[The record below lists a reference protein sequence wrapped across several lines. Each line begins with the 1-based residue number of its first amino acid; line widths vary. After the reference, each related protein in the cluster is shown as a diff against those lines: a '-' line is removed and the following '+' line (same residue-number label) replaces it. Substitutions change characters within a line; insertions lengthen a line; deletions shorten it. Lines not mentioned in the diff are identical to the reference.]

1 MALTAS
7 SRGAYGDESP
17 EALRRRA
24 DVLLDEMMLGGI
36 DTGAAGPQTSGMVGG
51 NGNGLTHW
59 PSADEIAL
67 DYDGASYAPTSNG
80 PNGSYGGDASDASD
94 ASAGPDRGVG
104 FVGGDAV
111 LPSRVAGSRL
121 ISAEDRYAQLAGAQP
136 GGEAAAV
143 PPVEPALPN
152 SGPNSIPISGTA
164 PATSQAPAAS
174 NAASNSASAA
184 AYQDDVS
191 GRMGEAA
198 FAFGSSMAGTGGSM
212 GNAAVRRQSPSLAS
226 QMAVGVRAAN
236 RSNLLPRSN
245 EIDADTVQQEIN
257 DLLRAVA
264 TSLPPGNEAV
274 ERSRHLLSKAQ
285 TLLQS
290 DPTRTA
296 EVDYYLQQVRRIVQ
310 RTRQTAQWSSLYQ
323 KRLTVYLWAWLLL
336 AGMIVAV
343 VTLYAGATAEFVT
356 QLVDAPDL
364 DMILQQAPVVLA
376 GAFAGAFGAALSA
389 LLGMQ
394 QRSRREHGYFDRKYG
409 LRGLLLP
416 LLGLFFG
423 LLLAVLAAVVYS
435 LAAID
440 PSAHTWAIAVP
451 AVLALIVGFGQQW
464 MYGAR
469 S

>member
-1 MALTAS
+1 MA
-7 SRGAYGDESP
+7 G
-17 EALRRRA
+17 
-24 DVLLDEMMLGGI
+24 
-36 DTGAAGPQTSGMVGG
+36 
-51 NGNGLTHW
+51 
-59 PSADEIAL
+59 
-67 DYDGASYAPTSNG
+67 
-80 PNGSYGGDASDASD
+80 
-94 ASAGPDRGVG
+94 
-104 FVGGDAV
+104 
-111 LPSRVAGSRL
+111 
-121 ISAEDRYAQLAGAQP
+121 
-136 GGEAAAV
+136 
-143 PPVEPALPN
+143 
-152 SGPNSIPISGTA
+152 
-164 PATSQAPAAS
+164 
-174 NAASNSASAA
+174 
-184 AYQDDVS
+184 
-191 GRMGEAA
+191 
-198 FAFGSSMAGTGGSM
+198 AGTGGGTGM

-310 RTRQTAQWSSLYQ
+310 RTRQTAQWSSLYE

-343 VTLYAGATAEFVT
+343 VTLYAGAAAEFVT

-364 DMILQQAPVVLA
+364 DLILQQAPVVLS

-394 QRSRREHGYFDRKYG
+394 RRSRREHGYFDRKYG

>member
-36 DTGAAGPQTSGMVGG
+36 DTGAGPQISGTAAG
-51 NGNGLTHW
+51 NGNGVTHW
-59 PSADEIAL
+59 PATDEVAL
-67 DYDGASYAPTSNG
+67 DYDGASYASASTS
-80 PNGSYGGDASDASD
+80 PNGSHASSYPSHGSDA
-94 ASAGPDRGVG
+94 GVG
-104 FVGGDAV
+104 GEVAV
-111 LPSRVAGSRL
+111 PPAGAGSRL
-121 ISAEDRYAQLAGAQP
+121 ISAEDRYAQLAGARPDAESFAAPPNAPTPTAP
-136 GGEAAAV
+136 GAPVPAVSRADELQGEAPPPYAAGYQGDLAFDGV
-143 PPVEPALPN
+143 
-152 SGPNSIPISGTA
+152 G
-164 PATSQAPAAS
+164 ATGA
-174 NAASNSASAA
+174 
-184 AYQDDVS
+184 V
-191 GRMGEAA
+191 
-198 FAFGSSMAGTGGSM
+198 FGSS
-212 GNAAVRRQSPSLAS
+212 AAVRRQSPSLAS
-226 QMAVGVRAAN
+226 QMSVGVRAAN

-245 EIDADTVQQEIN
+245 EIDVHTVQQEIN
-257 DLLRAVA
+257 DLLRAIT

-336 AGMIVAV
+336 AGMIVVAV
-343 VTLYAGATAEFVT
+343 ILYAGATAEFVA
-356 QLVDAPDL
+356 QLVNAPEWEL
-364 DMILQQAPVVLA
+364 VFLQAPVVLA
-376 GAFAGAFGAALSA
+376 GAFAGALGAALSA
-389 LLGMQ
+389 LLNMQ
-394 QRSRREHGYFDRKYG
+394 RRSRREQGYFDRKYG

-416 LLGLFFG
+416 LLGMFFG
-423 LLLAVLAAVVYS
+423 LLLAVLAAIVYI
-435 LAAID
+435 LAEID
-440 PSAHTWAIAVP
+440 PTAYTWAIAVP
-451 AVLALIVGFGQQW
+451 TVLALMVGFGQEW

>member
-36 DTGAAGPQTSGMVGG
+36 DTGAAGPQFSGTTAG
-51 NGNGLTHW
+51 NGNGVTYW
-59 PSADEIAL
+59 PSTDEVAL
-67 DYDGASYAPTSNG
+67 DYDGASYASTPTG
-80 PNGSYGGDASDASD
+80 PNGSYSSHGSDA
-94 ASAGPDRGVG
+94 GVG
-104 FVGGDAV
+104 GEAPVPAA
-111 LPSRVAGSRL
+111 REGSRL
-121 ISAEDRYAQLAGAQP
+121 ISAEDRYAQLTGTRPDA
-136 GGEAAAV
+136 ESFAV
-143 PPVEPALPN
+143 PPNAPTP
-152 SGPNSIPISGTA
+152 TA
-164 PATSQAPAAS
+164 PGAPAPAAS
-174 NAASNSASAA
+174 RTDELQGDAPATYAAG
-184 AYQDDVS
+184 YQGDLALDSVS
-191 GRMGEAA
+191 RTGAV
-198 FAFGSSMAGTGGSM
+198 FGSS
-212 GNAAVRRQSPSLAS
+212 AAVRRQSPSLAS

-245 EIDADTVQQEIN
+245 EIDAHTVQQEIN
-257 DLLRAVA
+257 DLLRAVT

-323 KRLTVYLWAWLLL
+323 QRLTVYLWAWLLL
-336 AGMIVAV
+336 AAMIVVA
-343 VTLYAGATAEFVT
+343 VTLVAGAAAEFVA
-356 QLVDAPDL
+356 QLVNAPEWEL
-364 DMILQQAPVVLA
+364 VFLQAPVVLA
-376 GAFAGAFGAALSA
+376 GAFAGALGAALSA
-389 LLGMQ
+389 LLSMQ
-394 QRSRREHGYFDRKYG
+394 RRSRREHGYFDRKYG

-416 LLGLFFG
+416 LLGMFFG
-423 LLLAVLAAVVYS
+423 LLLAVLAAIVYI
-435 LAAID
+435 LAEID
-440 PSAHTWAIAVP
+440 PTVSTWAIVVP
-451 AVLALIVGFGQQW
+451 AVLALIVGFGQEW

>member
-36 DTGAAGPQTSGMVGG
+36 DTGAAGPQTSGMAAG
-51 NGNGLTHW
+51 NGNGVTHW
-59 PSADEIAL
+59 PSAEDVAL
-67 DYDGASYAPTSNG
+67 DYDGASYAPSPNG
-80 PNGSYGGDASDASD
+80 PNGTSSSYSVSHHIDQGSDA
-94 ASAGPDRGVG
+94 GVSG
-104 FVGGDAV
+104 ETPPPAHA
-111 LPSRVAGSRL
+111 AGSRL
-121 ISAEDRYAQLAGAQP
+121 ISAEDRYAQLTGARPQADASAVP
-136 GGEAAAV
+136 PSSPTAAV
-143 PPVEPALPN
+143 PAE
-152 SGPNSIPISGTA
+152 S
-164 PATSQAPAAS
+164 APAAS
-174 NAASNSASAA
+174 RTDNLRGETAA
-184 AYQDDVS
+184 AY
-191 GRMGEAA
+191 AA
-198 FAFGSSMAGTGGSM
+198 GYQSDLPADSLGAPGAVYGSS
-212 GNAAVRRQSPSLAS
+212 AAIRRQSPSLAS

-245 EIDADTVQQEIN
+245 EIDADSVQQEIN
-257 DLLRAVA
+257 DLLRAVT
-264 TSLPPGNEAV
+264 TSLPAGNEAV

-336 AGMIVAV
+336 AGMIVAA
-343 VTLYAGATAEFVT
+343 VTLYAGAAAEFVS
-356 QLVDAPDL
+356 QLVDAPGWEL
-364 DMILQQAPVVLA
+364 ALQQAPVVLA
-376 GAFAGAFGAALSA
+376 GAFAGALGAAVSA
-389 LLGMQ
+389 LLSMQ
-394 QRSRREHGYFDRKYG
+394 RRSRREHGYFDRKYG

-416 LLGLFFG
+416 LLGMFFG
-423 LLLAVLAAVVYS
+423 LLLAVLAAVIYI
-435 LAAID
+435 LAEID
-440 PSAHTWAIAVP
+440 PTAYAWAIAVP
-451 AVLALIVGFGQQW
+451 AVLALIVGFGQEW

>member
-36 DTGAAGPQTSGMVGG
+36 DTGAAGPQTSSMAGG
-51 NGNGLTHW
+51 NGNGFTHW
-59 PSADEIAL
+59 QSADEIAL
-67 DYDGASYAPTSNG
+67 DYDGASYTSAPNG
-80 PNGSYGGDASDASD
+80 PNGSYGGDAS
-94 ASAGPDRGVG
+94 
-104 FVGGDAV
+104 VGGDAI
-111 LPSRVAGSRL
+111 LPPRATASRL
-121 ISAEDRYAQLAGAQP
+121 ISAEDRYAQLAGAQTGAEP
-136 GGEAAAV
+136 LAAA
-143 PPVEPALPN
+143 PNSPISAAPVEPTPAAA
-152 SGPNSIPISGTA
+152 GTA
-164 PATSQAPAAS
+164 AVRAD
-174 NAASNSASAA
+174 ASAPYA
-184 AYQDDVS
+184 AGYHD
-191 GRMGEAA
+191 EIAA
-198 FAFGSSMAGTGGSM
+198 DSTATVNAVYGSSPMGSPM
-212 GNAAVRRQSPSLAS
+212 PGAAVRRQSPSLAS

-257 DLLRAVA
+257 DLLRAVT
-264 TSLPPGNEAV
+264 TSLPAGNEAV

-323 KRLTVYLWAWLLL
+323 KRLTLYLWAWLLL
-336 AGMIVAV
+336 AAMIVV
-343 VTLYAGATAEFVT
+343 GVSLYAGAAAEFVS
-356 QLVDAPDL
+356 QLVDAPEWDL
-364 DMILQQAPVVLA
+364 VVQQVPVLVA
-376 GAFAGAFGAALSA
+376 GAFAGALGAAVSA
-389 LLGMQ
+389 LLSMQ
-394 QRSRREHGYFDRKYG
+394 RRSRREHGYFDRKYG

-416 LLGLFFG
+416 LLGMFFG
-423 LLLAVLAAVVYS
+423 LLLAMLAAVVYIV
-435 LAAID
+435 AEID
-440 PSAHTWAIAVP
+440 PTVYTWTIVVP
-451 AVLALIVGFGQQW
+451 AVLALIVGFGQEW

>member
-36 DTGAAGPQTSGMVGG
+36 DTGAAGPQTSSMAGG
-51 NGNGLTHW
+51 NGNGFTHW
-59 PSADEIAL
+59 QSADEIAL
-67 DYDGASYAPTSNG
+67 DYDGAGYTSATNG
-80 PNGSYGGDASDASD
+80 PNGSYGGDA
-94 ASAGPDRGVG
+94 P
-104 FVGGDAV
+104 VGGDAF
-111 LPSRVAGSRL
+111 LPPRATASRL
-121 ISAEDRYAQLAGAQP
+121 ISAEDRYAQLAGAQTGAEP
-136 GGEAAAV
+136 LAAA
-143 PPVEPALPN
+143 PNSPTSAAPVESTPAAAGTADVRAETPARYAAGYQDETAAD
-152 SGPNSIPISGTA
+152 STATFSAASYGSSPVGSPISG
-164 PATSQAPAAS
+164 
-174 NAASNSASAA
+174 
-184 AYQDDVS
+184 
-191 GRMGEAA
+191 
-198 FAFGSSMAGTGGSM
+198 
-212 GNAAVRRQSPSLAS
+212 AAVRRQSPSLAS

-257 DLLRAVA
+257 DLLRAVT

-296 EVDYYLQQVRRIVQ
+296 EVDYYLQQVRRILQ

-323 KRLTVYLWAWLLL
+323 KRLTLYLWAWLLL
-336 AGMIVAV
+336 AAMIVV
-343 VTLYAGATAEFVT
+343 GVTLYAGAAAEFAS
-356 QLVDAPDL
+356 QLVDAPAWDL
-364 DMILQQAPVVLA
+364 VLQQVPVLVA
-376 GAFAGAFGAALSA
+376 GAFAGALGAAVSA
-389 LLGMQ
+389 LLSMQ
-394 QRSRREHGYFDRKYG
+394 RRSRREHGYFDRKYG

-416 LLGLFFG
+416 LLGMFFG
-423 LLLAVLAAVVYS
+423 LLLAVLAAIVYIV
-435 LAAID
+435 AEID
-440 PSAHTWAIAVP
+440 PTVYTWTIVVP
-451 AVLALIVGFGQQW
+451 AVLALFVGFGQEW

>member
-1 MALTAS
+1 
-7 SRGAYGDESP
+7 
-17 EALRRRA
+17 
-24 DVLLDEMMLGGI
+24 
-36 DTGAAGPQTSGMVGG
+36 
-51 NGNGLTHW
+51 
-59 PSADEIAL
+59 
-67 DYDGASYAPTSNG
+67 
-80 PNGSYGGDASDASD
+80 
-94 ASAGPDRGVG
+94 
-104 FVGGDAV
+104 
-111 LPSRVAGSRL
+111 
-121 ISAEDRYAQLAGAQP
+121 
-136 GGEAAAV
+136 V

-152 SGPNSIPISGTA
+152 SGPISGTA

-174 NAASNSASAA
+174 NAVLNSAPAA
-184 AYQDDVS
+184 AYQDDNVA
-191 GRMGEAA
+191 GRMGDAG
-198 FAFGSSMAGTGGSM
+198 FAFGSSMAGSGTGGGTGM

-236 RSNLLPRSN
+236 RSNLLPRNN

-257 DLLRAVA
+257 DLLRAVT

-336 AGMIVAV
+336 AGMIVTV

-356 QLVDAPDL
+356 QLADTPDL
-364 DMILQQAPVVLA
+364 DFIWQQAPVVLA

-394 QRSRREHGYFDRKYG
+394 RRSRREHGYFDRKYG

-423 LLLAVLAAVVYS
+423 LLLAMLAAVVYS
-435 LAAID
+435 LADVD
-440 PSAHTWAIAVP
+440 PSVHLWAIAAP

>member
-1 MALTAS
+1 MALTAG

-59 PSADEIAL
+59 PPADEIAL
-67 DYDGASYAPTSNG
+67 DYDGASYASTSNR
-80 PNGSYGGDASDASD
+80 PNGSYSGDAPA
-94 ASAGPDRGVG
+94 V
-104 FVGGDAV
+104 GDAL
-111 LPSRVAGSRL
+111 LPPRTTSSRL

-136 GGEAAAV
+136 GGEPAAV
-143 PPVEPALPN
+143 LPVEPAPP
-152 SGPNSIPISGTA
+152 SPGPVSSPISELDPAISRA
-164 PATSQAPAAS
+164 P
-174 NAASNSASAA
+174 A
-184 AYQDDVS
+184 AYQDDNAS
-191 GRMGEAA
+191 GRVGDAD
-198 FAFGSSMAGTGGSM
+198 FAFGSSMAGSGMGS
-212 GNAAVRRQSPSLAS
+212 AAVRRQSPSLAS

-245 EIDADTVQQEIN
+245 EIDAATVQQEIN
-257 DLLRAVA
+257 DLLRALT

-336 AGMIVAV
+336 VGMIVTV
-343 VTLYAGATAEFVT
+343 VILYTGAAAEFIT

-364 DMILQQAPVVLA
+364 DLILQQAPVVLA

-389 LLGMQ
+389 LLSMQ

-423 LLLAVLAAVVYS
+423 LLLAVLAAAIYI
-435 LAAID
+435 LAEID
-440 PSAHTWAIAVP
+440 PSVYTWALAVP
-451 AVLALIVGFGQQW
+451 AVLALVVGFGQQW